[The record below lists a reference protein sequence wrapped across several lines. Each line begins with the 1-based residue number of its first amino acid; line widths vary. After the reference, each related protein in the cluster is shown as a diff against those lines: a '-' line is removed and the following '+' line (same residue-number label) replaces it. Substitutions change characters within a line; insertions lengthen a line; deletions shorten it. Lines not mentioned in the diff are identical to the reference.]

1 MTKNSRLR
9 LQFLIFDSTLDSRIR
24 QMRIPCMIILVI
36 MAFIPVIQASAY
48 EVLVVGIADGSNHKK
63 IEEFKKDAAR
73 FNALQHKGY
82 LAAKPYFNVLRMAN
96 GRVYF
101 VFGFKGPVQGIHRQ
115 NYPGT
120 LRNLRRLKNEGV
132 RKYPNMH
139 WLPVDEI
146 RKLMT
151 TP

>member
-1 MTKNSRLR
+1 MK
-9 LQFLIFDSTLDSRIR
+9 
-24 QMRIPCMIILVI
+24 IPLMIILFIMVCIAVI
-36 MAFIPVIQASAY
+36 HASPY
-48 EVLVVGIADGSNHKK
+48 EVLVVGIADANNQTK
-63 IEEFKKDAAR
+63 IEEFRKDAAR

-82 LAAKPYFNVLRMAN
+82 LAAKPYFNVLRMAD

-120 LRNLRRLKNEGV
+120 MRNLRRLKNAGV

-146 RKLMT
+146 RRLLAS
-151 TP
+151 P